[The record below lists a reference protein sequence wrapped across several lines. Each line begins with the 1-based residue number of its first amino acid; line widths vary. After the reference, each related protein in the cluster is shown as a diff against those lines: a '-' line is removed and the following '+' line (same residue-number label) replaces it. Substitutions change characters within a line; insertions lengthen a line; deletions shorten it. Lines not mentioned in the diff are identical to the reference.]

1 MAKTAVALIN
11 KPAWVELSTPDAA
24 ASRAFY
30 SLLFGWDVEVIAD
43 PQYGGYGMAR
53 IGDEDAAGI
62 APKQSAEQPTAW
74 AVYFGTDDVDRLT
87 DKVKSAG
94 GTIITDP
101 FDVGD
106 QGRMA
111 VFQDP
116 SGAFFSGWQAAQMR
130 RFALDQPNSYGWVE
144 LNARGLERAIPFY
157 EEVFGWT
164 HTTSEA
170 EGDNPA
176 YTQFELNGE
185 QIAGAFEMNPAIPSS
200 VPSYWM
206 VYFNTDDIDRTFQQ
220 ALQAGAKE
228 VVPPQD
234 YPGGRFAILSD
245 PHGATFG
252 LFKSA
257 RR

>member
-1 MAKTAVALIN
+1 LAKTAVALIN

-24 ASRAFY
+24 ASRDFY
-30 SLLFGWDVEVIAD
+30 ARVFGWDVEVIED

-53 IGDEDAAGI
+53 IGDQDAAGI

-74 AVYFGTDDVDRLT
+74 AVYFGTDDVDRLA
-87 DKVKSAG
+87 DKVKAAG
-94 GTIITDP
+94 GSVITDP

-130 RFALDQPNSYGWVE
+130 SFATDQPNSYGWVE

-170 EGDNPA
+170 EGDTPA
-176 YTQFELNGE
+176 YTQFQLNDE
-185 QIAGAFEMNPAIPSS
+185 QIAGAFEMNPEIPSS
-200 VPSYWM
+200 VPSYWT
-206 VYFNTDDIDRTFQQ
+206 VYFNVDDVDRTFQQ
-220 ALQAGAKE
+220 ALQVGAKE
-228 VVPPQD
+228 VVSPQD

-245 PHGATFG
+245 PHGATFA
-252 LFKSA
+252 LVKSA
-257 RR
+257 QP